1 MTIID
6 NIVHVLPFMS
16 LEVVDIS
23 EPVEKITAVFNN
35 INVLVMNSLDNLE
48 FSQLVYGVYYRE

>member
-1 MTIID
+1 
-6 NIVHVLPFMS
+6 MS

-23 EPVEKITAVFNN
+23 EPVEEITAVFNN

-48 FSQLVYGVYYRE
+48 FSQLVYGV